1 MTILERF
8 ETREDARRAWRRV
21 PSRMPMRCRRIGRT
35 ETDIA
40 VDTVDV
46 SLGGVRLR
54 CGGLITGD
62 VVQCTLDGP
71 HGALGIRGLV
81 VQTRTGPGGPPFVH
95 IAWTGLTSTDAA
107 DLGVLIDLHEASE
120 IKPPEA

>member
-8 ETREDARRAWRRV
+8 ETRDDGRRAWRRV
-21 PSRMPMRCRRIGRT
+21 PTAMPMRCRRLGRI
-35 ETDIA
+35 EADIA

-62 VVQCTLDGP
+62 VVLCSLDGP
-71 HGALGIRGLV
+71 HGRFGLKGLV

-95 IAWTGLTSTDAA
+95 VAWTGLTPVDTAGLGLLL
-107 DLGVLIDLHEASE
+107 DLLQAFE
-120 IKPPEA
+120 PPSDG